1 MKKYLAYILAV
12 AVILLNGIPYIALSD
27 GAGADEERVPKSKV
41 EKMEEEISE
50 SGVTITVKRV
60 ATGEYLTLP
69 LEEYVA
75 CVVASEMYGQFEMEA
90 LKAQAVAARTYGL
103 ARVGDL
109 CDTVHCQAFATE
121 EELREKQGDEWMDK
135 YWGKFLEAAVETQG
149 EVVYYDD
156 ELASYL
162 MFHSSSGGRTENS
175 EEVFPY
181 MVPYLR
187 SVKSPY
193 EDDASHKQETQT
205 VSIDS
210 FVRAVNGLN
219 RKPIKET
226 DVQKMEITARTTGGR
241 VKTIQIGNNEFTG
254 GEIRDLFGLASANF
268 TYNIEDYHVIFTTT
282 GFGHGVG
289 MSQYG
294 ANGMAK
300 KGYNYKQILKHYYT
314 GIDMGQVTDEIIEK
328 SNNTTGP
335 AENEDKASDKT
346 DQKTEVTTTE
356 KTTDQKTETNTSE
369 KKTDQKTEVNASE
382 KKAEDKTD
390 KSQKTNT
397 TKTKKTD

>member
-1 MKKYLAYILAV
+1 MKKYLAYILAI
-12 AVILLNGIPYIALSD
+12 AVILLNGIPYIVLSD
-27 GAGADEERVPKSKV
+27 NAEDDGVRVSKSQI

-50 SGVTITVKRV
+50 SGVNITVRRA
-60 ATGEYLTLP
+60 ATGQYLTLP

-75 CVVASEMYGQFEMEA
+75 CVVGSEMYGQFDMEA

-135 YWGKFLEAAVETQG
+135 YWGKFLEAAVETEGQ
-149 EVVYYDD
+149 VVYYDG

-193 EDDASHKQETQT
+193 EDDATHRQEVKT
-205 VSIDS
+205 VTVDN
-210 FVRAVNGLN
+210 FVRSINGMN
-219 RKPIKET
+219 RKTIKES

-314 GIDMGQVTDEIIEK
+314 GIEIGPVTDDIIEK
-328 SNNTTGP
+328 SNTATGP
-335 AENEDKASDKT
+335 SKEESEEKDEADSTKDSDKT
-346 DQKTEVTTTE
+346 DSSKTDST
-356 KTTDQKTETNTSE
+356 Q
-369 KKTDQKTEVNASE
+369 KKT
-382 KKAEDKTD
+382 
-390 KSQKTNT
+390 KS
-397 TKTKKTD
+397 

>member
-1 MKKYLAYILAV
+1 
-12 AVILLNGIPYIALSD
+12 
-27 GAGADEERVPKSKV
+27 
-41 EKMEEEISE
+41 
-50 SGVTITVKRV
+50 
-60 ATGEYLTLP
+60 
-69 LEEYVA
+69 
-75 CVVASEMYGQFEMEA
+75 
-90 LKAQAVAARTYGL
+90 
-103 ARVGDL
+103 
-109 CDTVHCQAFATE
+109 
-121 EELREKQGDEWMDK
+121 
-135 YWGKFLEAAVETQG
+135 VETQG
-149 EVVYYDD
+149 QVVYYDG

-193 EDDASHKQETQT
+193 EDDATHKQETKT
-205 VSIDS
+205 VSVDT
-210 FVRAVNGLN
+210 FVKAVNGLN
-219 RKPIKET
+219 RKHITET

-254 GEIRDLFGLASANF
+254 SEIRDLFGLASANF

-335 AENEDKASDKT
+335 SEDDEDAVKDINEKTGKA
-346 DQKTEVTTTE
+346 TE
-356 KTTDQKTETNTSE
+356 KTS
-369 KKTDQKTEVNASE
+369 
-382 KKAEDKTD
+382 D
-390 KSQKTNT
+390 KSDDS
-397 TKTKKTD
+397 KKKESND

>member
-1 MKKYLAYILAV
+1 MKKYLAYILAI
-12 AVILLNGIPYIALSD
+12 AVILLNGIPYIVLSD
-27 GAGADEERVPKSKV
+27 DTEDDGVRVSKSQI
-41 EKMEEEISE
+41 EKLEEEISE
-50 SGVTITVKRV
+50 SGVNITVRRA
-60 ATGEYLTLP
+60 ATGQYLTLP

-75 CVVASEMYGQFEMEA
+75 CVVGSEMYGQFDMEA

-121 EELREKQGDEWMDK
+121 EELREKQGDEWMEK
-135 YWGKFLEAAVETQG
+135 YWGKFLEAAVETEGQ
-149 EVVYYDD
+149 VVYYDG

-193 EDDASHKQETQT
+193 EDDATHRQEIKT
-205 VSIDS
+205 VTVDN
-210 FVRAVNGLN
+210 FVRSINGMN
-219 RKPIKET
+219 RKPIKES

-314 GIDMGQVTDEIIEK
+314 GIEIGPVTEEIIEK
-328 SNNTTGP
+328 SNTATGP
-335 AENEDKASDKT
+335 SKEEAEEADSTKDSGKT
-346 DQKTEVTTTE
+346 DSK
-356 KTTDQKTETNTSE
+356 KNDANSDQKKSET
-369 KKTDQKTEVNASE
+369 
-382 KKAEDKTD
+382 
-390 KSQKTNT
+390 
-397 TKTKKTD
+397 

>member
-12 AVILLNGIPYIALSD
+12 AVILLNGIPYIILTD
-27 GAGADEERVPKSKV
+27 GAGGDETRVPKSKV
-41 EKMEEEISE
+41 ERMEEEISE

-60 ATGEYLTLP
+60 ATGEYQTLP

-135 YWGKFLEAAVETQG
+135 YWGKFLEAAVETEGQ
-149 EVVYYDD
+149 VVYYDG

-193 EDDASHKQETQT
+193 EDDGTHKQETKT
-205 VSIDS
+205 VSIDT
-210 FVRAVNGLN
+210 FVRAVNGMN

-254 GEIRDLFGLASANF
+254 SEIRDLFGLASANF

-335 AENEDKASDKT
+335 GKDEDKASEKT

-356 KTTDQKTETNTSE
+356 K
-369 KKTDQKTEVNASE
+369 AS
-382 KKAEDKTD
+382 EDKTGSEKD
-390 KSQKTNT
+390 SSQKTDT
-397 TKTKKTD
+397 SKKKSNE